1 MYEKG
6 YPDLKQ
12 NFEQAFNHY
21 YDACNQKIPEA
32 FTHLGYMYQNG
43 RHVKRDEKKAEEYF
57 AKGKSLVKKPTFKL
71 GSSSE
76 LIQSSYFRSK
86 K

>member
-12 NFEQAFNHY
+12 NFQQAFNHY

-43 RHVKRDEKKAEEYF
+43 RHVKKDEKKADEYF
-57 AKGKSLVKKPTFKL
+57 AKGRSLVKKPTKL